1 MDYKLPI
8 DLTSKKNSAHNGYLK
23 IHRMA
28 LWVLTYPTGARP
40 MRRTRSY
47 SRATKQ
53 ALSILGKLIK
63 VGRVERGLTAAELA
77 ERAGITRKTLRK
89 IEYGEAGPEIGTV
102 FEVAVLVGVRL
113 FEFDDR
119 TLAMHNARLDEKLT
133 LLPKSVRPSK
143 QEVDDDF

>member
-1 MDYKLPI
+1 
-8 DLTSKKNSAHNGYLK
+8 
-23 IHRMA
+23 
-28 LWVLTYPTGARP
+28 

-53 ALSILGKLIK
+53 ALSILGKLVK
-63 VGRVERGLTAAELA
+63 LGRVERGLTAAELA
-77 ERAGITRKTLRK
+77 ERAGITRNTLRK
-89 IEYGEAGPEIGTV
+89 IEYGEPGPEIGTV

-113 FEFDDR
+113 FEVDDH

-133 LLPKSVRPSK
+133 LLPKRVRPSK